1 METSSST
8 LVNVAEDAELRL
20 VKLLAE
26 SAPKHLLSP
35 SFSADCE
42 RSIVHA
48 DASGLMKLIVHDAGA
63 IGALLVLQ
71 PADEAVSAFSLLAA
85 LLDRVRAD
93 RPEEEAGLAASL
105 AESVVKTKVD
115 GTNESDLSRRRIAL
129 LAALY
134 NLRSQGTE
142 KCGLLETM
150 IRLASAY
157 HPSMLLEG
165 NPLGNLLMEESSTTR
180 FTNLEPPLPRLAT
193 LVETWNV
200 PPKHRRSLF
209 QAVADGITD
218 SVSRKQRF
226 KLLLVETYAD
236 AGDTGEEGLRAAKD
250 AAVGAIQDPVSLF
263 MQQRTMLAMPA
274 IQALANK
281 PGETPFPLRNTSS
294 AAVTECIS
302 LSLETKVLY
311 GLLTVFQ
318 EGKLED
324 YHTYIKDNGGEDA
337 VLVPWGLSPD
347 ACVRYMRILSMCSLA
362 AEHEEIPYTS
372 IAQTLQLPSEDEVE
386 SWVIAA
392 VSSGLLAAKM
402 DQLQHKVMVERS
414 VVRRFDLDQWK
425 VLQSQLNLW
434 KQNLKGILDAF
445 KQTQQGAAAL
455 SASHNAA

>member
-281 PGETPFPLRNTSS
+281 P
-294 AAVTECIS
+294 
-302 LSLETKVLY
+302 ETKVLY

>member
-1 METSSST
+1 MESLTQSRENNALNFYWLKPT
-8 LVNVAEDAELRL
+8 RMRVIP
-20 VKLLAE
+20 VKKDFVQQKMQL
-26 SAPKHLLSP
+26 
-35 SFSADCE
+35 
-42 RSIVHA
+42 
-48 DASGLMKLIVHDAGA
+48 SGLFKIPFL
-63 IGALLVLQ
+63 
-71 PADEAVSAFSLLAA
+71 SLCNNVPCWQCLPSK
-85 LLDRVRAD
+85 RWPTNQVRH
-93 RPEEEAGLAASL
+93 
-105 AESVVKTKVD
+105 
-115 GTNESDLSRRRIAL
+115 LSR
-129 LAALY
+129 
-134 NLRSQGTE
+134 
-142 KCGLLETM
+142 
-150 IRLASAY
+150 
-157 HPSMLLEG
+157 
-165 NPLGNLLMEESSTTR
+165 
-180 FTNLEPPLPRLAT
+180 FAT
-193 LVETWNV
+193 
-200 PPKHRRSLF
+200 HH
-209 QAVADGITD
+209 
-218 SVSRKQRF
+218 
-226 KLLLVETYAD
+226 
-236 AGDTGEEGLRAAKD
+236 
-250 AAVGAIQDPVSLF
+250 
-263 MQQRTMLAMPA
+263 
-274 IQALANK
+274 
-281 PGETPFPLRNTSS
+281 S